1 MTRIDDNLSLDTRRH
16 FLQALRRIL
25 RPIIRLMIRSG
36 IRYDEFVDVARGAY
50 VESAIRDVDK
60 DAPRPTRNQVAW
72 ITGIRRELVDHYIES
87 NEPLASEDPISES
100 IATEVLHRWYTDP
113 RYRGPTGEP
122 LELEFEAPEGISF
135 KELVAQSDAQADAGL
150 ILEQLLQTK
159 SVVTSGDNHFRA
171 TSRCFIFPDD
181 GQARI
186 RSLGASL
193 AHMIETFEYNISS
206 ANTKNKRLER
216 TVSADRGIS
225 DRNLPNFQEFVRERS
240 ELFLDDLDD
249 WLGQNLGPTADQT
262 DQRVAI
268 GVNVFLYVEPLP
280 DLSPL
285 ETLVQPSRV
294 FPRRVGDCSQ

>member
-72 ITGIRRELVDHYIES
+72 ITRIRRELVDHYIES

-150 ILEQLLQTK
+150 IREQLLRAK
-159 SVVTSGDNHFRA
+159 SVTRSGEN
-171 TSRCFIFPDD
+171 
-181 GQARI
+181 RI
-186 RSLGASL
+186 RAVSRLLIWPEDVISQSQYWGTAL
-193 AHMIETFEYNISS
+193 ARVIETHEYNFNSRN
-206 ANTKNKRLER
+206 AEDKRLER
-216 TVSADRGIS
+216 SVFADHGLSEELLPAFHSAA
-225 DRNLPNFQEFVRERS
+225 QERADKY
-240 ELFLDDLDD
+240 LYDLDD
-249 WLGQNLGPTADQT
+249 WLAQHADAGRSPTGP
-262 DQRVAI
+262 RVQI
-268 GVNVFLYVEPLP
+268 GVHVFFYMEALVEPTSKPVLA
-280 DLSPL
+280 
-285 ETLVQPSRV
+285 QPGRK
-294 FPRRVGDCSQ
+294 QT